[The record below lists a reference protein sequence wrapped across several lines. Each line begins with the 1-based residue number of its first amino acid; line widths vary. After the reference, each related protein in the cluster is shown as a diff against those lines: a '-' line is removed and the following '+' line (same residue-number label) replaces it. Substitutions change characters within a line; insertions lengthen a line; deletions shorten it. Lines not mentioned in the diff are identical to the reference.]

1 MPGPR
6 RPGSEGGRPAPFVR
20 VFQAG
25 RLPPF
30 PLPEFSFS
38 VGEAPAQ
45 LEGEGV
51 GEGVHRA
58 GCPWPLWP
66 DTPSLGHTPLLP
78 GRATR
83 QAARHGSTAPLGP
96 GEEKQGWDPWSFRR
110 SCPPFCPLRLAV
122 GGSGHG
128 VPGALLSAGLLC
140 LVSFICQLLRLGR
153 GQQGPSGSIGAS
165 PLHTSEPDCPV
176 LLEHHPKTTPLFPS

>member
-1 MPGPR
+1 MAEAGQEPWSSVSTRAFCPGF
-6 RPGSEGGRPAPFVR
+6 SGGAPAAVSSAR
-20 VFQAG
+20 VFVFRWRGPGTA
-25 RLPPF
+25 
-30 PLPEFSFS
+30 
-38 VGEAPAQ
+38 
-45 LEGEGV
+45 GEGV
-51 GEGVHRA
+51 GEGVPRA

-83 QAARHGSTAPLGP
+83 QAARRGSTAPLGP
-96 GEEKQGWDPWSFRR
+96 GKEKQGWDPWSFRR